1 MIEKWIDQLCSDCY
15 GAGCTECFGDG
26 LVDQMTVREA
36 VEAIGKN
43 ARLLTKD
50 GWIAEVEITDATV
63 AYGQVRLGVRQNLS
77 QWTDKFGKPIQT
89 GYVPLRTKFV
99 DASRVEII

>member
-1 MIEKWIDQLCSDCY
+1 
-15 GAGCTECFGDG
+15 
-26 LVDQMTVREA
+26 MTIKEA

-43 ARLLTKD
+43 ARLITKD

-63 AYGQVRLGVRQNLS
+63 AYGQVRLGVQ
-77 QWTDKFGKPIQT
+77 QDFGYRLNQLGEPIPVT
-89 GYVPLRTKFV
+89 RLRRPRRTIFV